1 MIRVI
6 KMSNKW
12 YGLKIDITD
21 EEEIQNIK
29 QFVEEGTP
37 VIIAEDLDALESL
50 YDLDKDGSSI
60 SILISFGESTRLIRV
75 SRLFLPQTGELEI

>member
-50 YDLDKDGSSI
+50 YDLDKD
-60 SILISFGESTRLIRV
+60 EVEMV
-75 SRLFLPQTGELEI
+75 S

>member
-37 VIIAEDLDALESL
+37 VIIAEDLGALESL
-50 YDLDKDGSSI
+50 YDLDKD
-60 SILISFGESTRLIRV
+60 EVEMV
-75 SRLFLPQTGELEI
+75 S

>member
-1 MIRVI
+1 
-6 KMSNKW
+6 MSNKW

-50 YDLDKDGSSI
+50 YDLDKD
-60 SILISFGESTRLIRV
+60 EVEMV
-75 SRLFLPQTGELEI
+75 S